1 MLSFHTAA
9 RPQEKLKVFFL
20 MLVFYIV
27 IYEYE
32 QLLYHKKNQTNSE
45 IRLLRKSDLNFE

>member
-1 MLSFHTAA
+1 MLT
-9 RPQEKLKVFFL
+9 
-20 MLVFYIV
+20 FYIA

-32 QLLYHKKNQTNSE
+32 QLLYHKKKNQTNSE